1 MSDVIIYLIESAVV
15 MTFLYLAYKW
25 LMAGSTFHAF
35 NRTVLL
41 LIYAMSWLLP
51 ALLPLMVSVDSPT
64 VEVGFPLVAIG
75 DIAPSGA
82 VQESGFSIHWPSVVK
97 WLYLCGAAVAAAFTL
112 VGAVKLF
119 RLIAGGEKERCEGY
133 TLVINDKAP
142 SPLSWARF
150 VVVRPGDCDEDFDM
164 VLAHELRHKRL
175 WHWIDLMPAQ
185 LTAVLQWFSPA
196 AWLMMRELKLVHEF
210 QVDGAVD
217 ASRHVEYQMML
228 LKKTVGS
235 SFPTIA
241 DSLNHSQIKT
251 RITMMMTKKSKG
263 IRRMTAMMLP
273 AAGALALLVLSQPVV
288 ADTLES
294 LSPAEKPAMTIL
306 NAGKVTKNSDNGQT
320 SVAAEPYIVA
330 EETLSG
336 HAAVEPATM
345 ETEGEVAAMAESAAE
360 TADLNPAYFVDD
372 ILFTGSI
379 QDISPEDIVAMNIV
393 KNDPAY
399 PQGKI
404 MIYTRQGGKVP
415 EKVVAVA
422 EKIAE
427 YKGGM
432 QALLKFMNDN
442 IKYPK
447 DVQLE
452 KTERV
457 IVRFEIC
464 PDGSVRNAR
473 IMKGSSSPECDA
485 EALRIVNLSSGNWIP
500 AENDGKPV
508 ASKFTIPIS
517 FKSTK

>member
-41 LIYAMSWLLP
+41 LVYAMSWLLP

-75 DIAPSGA
+75 DNAPSGA

-150 VVVRPGDCDEDFDM
+150 VVVRPGDRDEDFDM
-164 VLAHELRHKRL
+164 VLGHELRHKRL
-175 WHWIDLMPAQ
+175 WHWIDLIPAQ

-217 ASRHVEYQMML
+217 ASRRVEYQMML

-288 ADTLES
+288 ADSLGS
-294 LSPAEKPAMTIL
+294 LSPADQPAMTSL
-306 NAGKVTKNSDNGQT
+306 TVGKVTKISVNGQISAT
-320 SVAAEPYIVA
+320 DEHAAVA
-330 EETLSG
+330 EETLFDHDSE
-336 HAAVEPATM
+336 EPATV
-345 ETEGEVAAMAESAAE
+345 ETEGGTAALEEAASE

-372 ILFTGSI
+372 KLFTGSI
-379 QDISPEDIVAMNIV
+379 LDISPKDIVTMNIV

-404 MIYTRQGGKVP
+404 MIYTKQGGKAP
-415 EKVVAVA
+415 EKAVAAA

-452 KTERV
+452 KKERV
-457 IVRFEIC
+457 IVQFEIC

>member
-35 NRTVLL
+35 NRTVVL

-64 VEVGFPLVAIG
+64 VEVGFPLALTGG
-75 DIAPSGA
+75 DTPSGA
-82 VQESGFSIHWPSVVK
+82 ASESGFSIHWPSVVK

-119 RLIAGGEKERCEGY
+119 RLIEGGEKERCEGY

-150 VVVRPGDCDEDFDM
+150 VVVRPGDRDEDFDM
-164 VLAHELRHKRL
+164 VLGHELRHKRL

-217 ASRHVEYQMML
+217 ASRRVEYQMML

-273 AAGALALLVLSQPVV
+273 AAGALALLLLSQPVV

-294 LSPAEKPAMTIL
+294 LSPADEPAMASLT
-306 NAGKVTKNSDNGQT
+306 NGKVTKNSDNGQVP
-320 SVAAEPYIVA
+320 VADEVA
-330 EETLSG
+330 LADEETLHDQAIEESATG
-336 HAAVEPATM
+336 ESETDAVAEAA
-345 ETEGEVAAMAESAAE
+345 AESG
-360 TADLNPAYFVDD
+360 DMKPAYFVDD
-372 ILFTGSI
+372 KLFTGFI

-404 MIYTRQGGKVP
+404 MIYTKQGGKAP
-415 EKVVAVA
+415 EKAEAAA

-447 DVQLE
+447 DVVQLE

-457 IVRFEIC
+457 IVQFEIC